1 MASSRSLGATGW
13 SWIALEARMKKDE
26 MVILTEL
33 TRAEEE
39 EEGGDG
45 RAPHGSE

>member
-13 SWIALEARMKKDE
+13 SWKALEARMKKDE

-39 EEGGDG
+39 EGEDG
-45 RAPHGSE
+45 RARHGSE